1 MLIKM
6 KRQVFDS
13 LDDSALPKACFEP
26 IIPMIRAK
34 DGVVKS
40 SVYKQLRTE
49 QQRLFMFNA
58 YYNHAIN
65 SLAEFYWWNAYYI
78 AQPKAWSEIK
88 AALEYFKLNEI
99 KELLEKMEVFLKKK
113 LNPSGLEKFEISYS
127 DLDRDPQLF
136 SFFDSLNTQ
145 FIEISPVVLKQIG
158 KVIRDA
164 PTDFIDFE
172 E

>member
-40 SVYKQLRTE
+40 TVYKQLRTG

-58 YYNHAIN
+58 YYNHAKN
-65 SLAEFYWWNAYYI
+65 SLAEFYWWTAYYL

-88 AALEYFKLNEI
+88 AAVEYFNLNEMW
-99 KELLEKMEVFLKKK
+99 ELLEKMETFLKEK
-113 LNPSGLEKFEISYS
+113 LNTSSLEKFEISYN

-136 SFFDSLNTQ
+136 SYFNSLNTQ
-145 FIEISPVVLKQIG
+145 FIEISPAVLKQIG
-158 KVIRDA
+158 KVIRNT

-172 E
+172 K